1 MEFFESL
8 VGLVTVVLI
17 FGLPV
22 IGVVMAIVAKMHKQK
37 QQRELRQM
45 IIENHTDAETAK
57 VLVDEPKK
65 QPRKLG
71 GINLDTL
78 RGACVLLGLGF
89 GALINW
95 LLEQCGQQVSNIY
108 FWLILA
114 FGIGVG
120 LLVSFLVEM
129 KLYKKYGNDKP
140 ADQTKSEEDK

>member
-114 FGIGVG
+114 FDIGVG

>member
-1 MEFFESL
+1 MEFLDSL
-8 VGLVTVVLI
+8 VRLAAVVLI

-22 IGVVMAIVAKMHKQK
+22 ISVVMVIVAKMHKNK

-65 QPRKLG
+65 QPRKLS
-71 GINLDTL
+71 GINVDTL
-78 RGACVLLGLGF
+78 RGACVLLGLGL

-95 LLEQCGQQVSNIY
+95 LCEQCGQQVGNIY

-120 LLVSFLVEM
+120 LLVSFFVEIH
-129 KLYKKYGNDKP
+129 LYKKYG
-140 ADQTKSEEDK
+140 QQQ

>member
-22 IGVVMAIVAKMHKQK
+22 IGVVMAVVAKMHKNK
-37 QQRELRQM
+37 QQRDLRQL

-71 GINLDTL
+71 GVNTDTL

-140 ADQTKSEEDK
+140 AGQTKSEEDK

>member
-1 MEFFESL
+1 MEFFESFT
-8 VGLVTVVLI
+8 GLVAVVLI

-22 IGVVMAIVAKMHKQK
+22 IGVVMAVVAKMHKNK
-37 QQRELRQM
+37 QQRDLRQL